1 MGDEP
6 PRPQIVPKLKN
17 PPPRPDPELQPPMVI
32 DFGIGKKQAPTFAI
46 RFLISCLIV
55 ALYLLAITGFS
66 FLCTLYPVLG
76 VGLIFIFFVFGAAYV
91 MATDEQ
97 YWGGE

>member
-1 MGDEP
+1 MGTEP
-6 PRPQIVPKLKN
+6 PRPPIILKLKN
-17 PPPRPDPELQPPMVI
+17 LPPRPNPELQPPMVI

-55 ALYLLAITGFS
+55 ALFLLAITGFS
-66 FLCTLYPVLG
+66 FLCTLYPVQG
-76 VGLIFIFFVFGAAYV
+76 IGLIFIFFVLGAAYV
-91 MATDEQ
+91 ISTDEH